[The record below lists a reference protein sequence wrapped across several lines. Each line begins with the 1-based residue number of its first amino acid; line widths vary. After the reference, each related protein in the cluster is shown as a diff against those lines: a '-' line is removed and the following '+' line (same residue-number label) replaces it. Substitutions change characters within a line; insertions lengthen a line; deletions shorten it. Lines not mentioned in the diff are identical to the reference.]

1 MEPPIEI
8 GAIFLC
14 LMPFAASISFSWREI
29 NVGPCDYLGR
39 RTRRTAPFRFLHAV
53 RTEITKED
61 PHFLRGMDVVDAWGD
76 TDRDTQRG
84 HTSSSPAFLA
94 EACVSPS
101 RVPFGVSRHVSKLY
115 WIPSQD
121 SPPHVFSPSAPC
133 GAVRLVRLTLFS
145 HLNLSSHSLEPPV
158 SLRFPLFLSA
168 RSLSAL
174 LSNLIC

>member
-53 RTEITKED
+53 RTEITKEG
-61 PHFLRGMDVVDAWGD
+61 PHFLRGTDVVDAWGD

-84 HTSSSPAFLA
+84 HTSSSPPAPA
-94 EACVSPS
+94 PA
-101 RVPFGVSRHVSKLY
+101 
-115 WIPSQD
+115 
-121 SPPHVFSPSAPC
+121 PPWHTV
-133 GAVRLVRLTLFS
+133 
-145 HLNLSSHSLEPPV
+145 
-158 SLRFPLFLSA
+158 
-168 RSLSAL
+168 
-174 LSNLIC
+174 I

>member
-53 RTEITKED
+53 RTEITKEG
-61 PHFLRGMDVVDAWGD
+61 PHFLRGTDVVDAWGD

-84 HTSSSPAFLA
+84 HTTSSFM
-94 EACVSPS
+94 
-101 RVPFGVSRHVSKLY
+101 
-115 WIPSQD
+115 
-121 SPPHVFSPSAPC
+121 SAPYRQRG
-133 GAVRLVRLTLFS
+133 GALTRSANGCSGRGRFGPGRIRALVPVTIKSSVPLPRRL
-145 HLNLSSHSLEPPV
+145 HG
-158 SLRFPLFLSA
+158 A
-168 RSLSAL
+168 
-174 LSNLIC
+174 SN

>member
-1 MEPPIEI
+1 MSNIV
-8 GAIFLC
+8 GAQLLDQ
-14 LMPFAASISFSWREI
+14 LM
-29 NVGPCDYLGR
+29 L
-39 RTRRTAPFRFLHAV
+39 TRV
-53 RTEITKED
+53 D
-61 PHFLRGMDVVDAWGD
+61 QVVDTYPLILQYTTKHATRAPSAD
-76 TDRDTQRG
+76 VAYHRG
-84 HTSSSPAFLA
+84 VLHILQPAK
-94 EACVSPS
+94 ACVSPS

-133 GAVRLVRLTLFS
+133 GAVRLVRLPLFS

>member
-53 RTEITKED
+53 RTEITKEG
-61 PHFLRGMDVVDAWGD
+61 PHFLRGTDVVDAWGD

-84 HTSSSPAFLA
+84 HTSSNPRGPRTSAFDFKPGSQLIIPISPTPTIYFL
-94 EACVSPS
+94 VS
-101 RVPFGVSRHVSKLY
+101 
-115 WIPSQD
+115 I
-121 SPPHVFSPSAPC
+121 
-133 GAVRLVRLTLFS
+133 
-145 HLNLSSHSLEPPV
+145 SLPPV
-158 SLRFPLFLSA
+158 SPLA
-168 RSLSAL
+168 GRGPTRV
-174 LSNLIC
+174 